1 MRRSLRVAMNEKA
14 LGIGIDKKKKMEDQT
29 TNAKDN
35 YGGWYSKYA
44 SDDNKFEKLKNEIE
58 SYRCKIAE
66 TYLEL
71 KKDYDEKLVMATI
84 KRNEKVKMF
93 YLKYFAKIYPGIE
106 GFIKGTVNWYLIE
119 NNKDKD
125 MDER

>member
-14 LGIGIDKKKKMEDQT
+14 SRTGINKKGNDQT
-29 TNAKDN
+29 TNANKN
-35 YGGWYSKYA
+35 YGGRYSKYA
-44 SDDNKFEKLKNEIE
+44 SDDNKLEKLKNEIE
-58 SYRCKIAE
+58 SYRNKIAE

-71 KKDYDEKLVMATI
+71 KKDYDEKLIMTI
-84 KRNEKVKMF
+84 IKKNKDVEMF
-93 YLKYFAKIYPGIE
+93 YLKYFRYNHSSIE
-106 GFIKGTVNWYLIE
+106 EFIKGTVNRYLIE

>member
-1 MRRSLRVAMNEKA
+1 MRKISLGVAINKKA
-14 LGIGIDKKKKMEDQT
+14 PGIGIDKKKKMEDQT
-29 TNAKDN
+29 TNEKNN
-35 YGGWYSKYA
+35 YGGRYSKYA

-58 SYRCKIAE
+58 SYRNKIAE

-84 KRNEKVKMF
+84 KRNKKVKMF
-93 YLKYFAKIYPGIE
+93 YLKYFQENHSSIE
-106 GFIKGTVNWYLIE
+106 KFIEGTVNMYLRE
-119 NNKDKD
+119 NKD